1 MPPKK
6 GEDVTMEIVAYG
18 TVEML
23 TRPCVDCGRITC
35 CFCDYCFAKYRIEDE
50 QWAENQRTPLC
61 TVCDREFDKCHFCRR
76 QLWAR
81 PPARD

>member
-6 GEDVTMEIVAYG
+6 VEDVTMEIVAYG

-23 TRPCVDCGRITC
+23 TRPCVDCGRITG
-35 CFCDYCFAKYRIEDE
+35 CFCDHCFAQDRIADE

-61 TVCDREFDKCHFCRR
+61 TACDREFDKCHFCRR

-81 PPARD
+81 RPARD